1 MRHDQE
7 TYHHIDFHTER
18 AAIVSANEMES
29 TLSDI
34 Y

>member
-1 MRHDQE
+1 MQQDQE